1 MEQWEKHF
9 NDWEKL
15 LKKVNAEDLLKD
27 PKAIWDEAWRT
38 ATIMAIGAVESKMPH
53 GNLEEAVIA
62 LKGVLK

>member
-9 NDWEKL
+9 EDWEKL

-38 ATIMAIGAVESKMPH
+38 ATMIAITTVERKMPH
-53 GNLEEAVIA
+53 GNLEEAVVA
-62 LKGVLK
+62 LKGALK